1 MEKVVFNLDKLDNE
15 KIKLKK
21 MSKYVKIRYNNSRL
35 MLNTP
40 LLKVSSINIGK
51 KISSISLSI
60 NNENDKEYNFGKSM
74 VDLDKFIFNSVKE
87 NRDWFEEVNY
97 NYIGLIN
104 ENEITFKFRDSDNIK
119 IKCNGESINIKELKK
134 NYLVKVIFDVSGIF
148 INNNKFGIY
157 LKPYLFDIN
166 VEYIFNDSEEDV
178 DENLLDETNYSF
190 SSSNESDKNEN
201 EKNTIEMNNLTA

>member
-1 MEKVVFNLDKLDNE
+1 MEKVVFSLDKLNNE
-15 KIKLKK
+15 KINLKK
-21 MSKYVKIRYNNSRL
+21 MKKYVKIRYNNSKL

-40 LLKVSSINIGK
+40 LLRVSSINIGK

-60 NNENDKEYNFGKSM
+60 NNENEKEYKFGKKM
-74 VDLDKFIFNSVKE
+74 VDLDKFIFNCAKE
-87 NRDWFEEVNY
+87 NRNWFEEENY

-104 ENEITFKFRDSDNIK
+104 ENEITFKFRESDNIK
-119 IKCNGESINIKELKK
+119 IRCNGENIDIKELKK

-166 VEYIFNDSEEDV
+166 VEYIFYESEEDV
-178 DENLLDETNYSF
+178 DANLIEETNYSF
-190 SSSNESDKNEN
+190 SSSESEKKEN
-201 EKNTIEMNNLTA
+201 EKNSIEMNNLTA

>member
-1 MEKVVFNLDKLDNE
+1 MEKVVFNLEKLDNE
-15 KIKLKK
+15 NIKFKK
-21 MSKYVKIRYNNSRL
+21 MNKYVKIRYRNSRL

-40 LLKVSSINIGK
+40 LLRVSSINIGK

-60 NNENDKEYNFGKSM
+60 NNENEKEYNFGKSM
-74 VDLDKFIFNSVKE
+74 VELDKFIFSVAKE
-87 NRDWFEEVNY
+87 NREWFEEVNY

-104 ENEITFKFRDSDNIK
+104 ENKITFKFRENDNIK
-119 IKCNGESINIKELKK
+119 IKCNGENIDIKELKK

-166 VEYIFNDSEEDV
+166 VEYIFNDSEEDL
-178 DENLLDETNYSF
+178 DENLLEETNYSL
-190 SSSNESDKNEN
+190 SSSSEIDKNEN
-201 EKNTIEMNNLTA
+201 EKNSIEMNNFTA

>member
-1 MEKVVFNLDKLDNE
+1 MEKVVFSLDKLNNE
-15 KIKLKK
+15 KINLKK
-21 MSKYVKIRYNNSRL
+21 MTKYVKIRYNNSKL

-40 LLKVSSINIGK
+40 LLRVSSINIGK

-60 NNENDKEYNFGKSM
+60 NNENEKEYNFGKKM
-74 VDLDKFIFNSVKE
+74 VDLDKFIFNCAKE
-87 NRDWFEEVNY
+87 NRNWFEEVNY

-104 ENEITFKFRDSDNIK
+104 ENEITFKFRESDNIK
-119 IKCNGESINIKELKK
+119 IRCNGEVINIKELKK
-134 NYLVKVIFDVSGIF
+134 NYLVKVIFNVSGIF

-178 DENLLDETNYSF
+178 DENLIEETNYSL
-190 SSSNESDKNEN
+190 SSSESEKKEN
-201 EKNTIEMNNLTA
+201 EKNSIEMNNLTA